1 MEKYRWIG
9 EDRKYT
15 ICVDSYQDTV
25 MKGRIQ
31 SPDRETEVFHSLSQF
46 VVKMESFLD
55 QAQTPQAFTKPRTFS
70 RILHPEAG
78 SISHST
84 GKGAKM
90 TFELHVIFRQH
101 TSWQGVLV
109 WKEKKLQH
117 NFRSVLELILLMDS
131 ALRSAERSGCP

>member
-1 MEKYRWIG
+1 MPMEKYRWIG

-15 ICVDSYQDTV
+15 VCVDSYQDTV
-25 MKGRIQ
+25 MKGRIL
-31 SPDRETEVFHSLSQF
+31 SPDRETEEFQSLSQF
-46 VVKMESFLD
+46 LVKMEALLD
-55 QAQTPQAFTKPRTFS
+55 QAQAPQAFTQPRTFT
-70 RILHPEAG
+70 RHLHPEAG
-78 SISHST
+78 CILRST
-84 GKGAKM
+84 GKGVKM

-131 ALRSAERSGCP
+131 ALSNQLEE